1 MSERAVAIIVACTDT
16 PASRNPHETLAQ
28 IGKSVPDVTAADLRE
43 AADFAKSI
51 QKRLRGL
58 WWRIEQKRAADE
70 LKQQLKQ
77 QFRDQY
83 ARPGVRARERSF

>member
-1 MSERAVAIIVACTDT
+1 MNDRAVAIIVACRDT
-16 PASRNPHETLAQ
+16 PVSRNPHETLAQ
-28 IGKSVPDVTAADLRE
+28 IGKLVPGVTAAELRE

-70 LKQQLKQ
+70 LKQQ
-77 QFRDQY
+77 FRDKY
-83 ARPGVRARERSF
+83 AGTGVRARERSF